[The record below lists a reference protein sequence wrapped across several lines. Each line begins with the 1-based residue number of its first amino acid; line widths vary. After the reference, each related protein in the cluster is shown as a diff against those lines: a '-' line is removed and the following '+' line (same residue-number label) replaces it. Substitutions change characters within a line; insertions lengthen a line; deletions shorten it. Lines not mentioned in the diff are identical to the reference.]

1 MSGSAARQ
9 LLLLPA
15 SNGFEIQFRKPLVIR
30 LTVPRKKGFGAP
42 LLNTAARRSVVPLLQ
57 SNPSFCNFTWC
68 KLRSTPPLRSRFAV
82 LVLTRAAMAADEG
95 VKLFSGSKRRASTST
110 QVHSAKK
117 RQHELPATQSE
128 EPFPDGTAPSAQQ
141 NGQALEEIAA
151 NVQAETPASFKAL
164 GLSDWLDRLCKSLGM
179 TQPTEVQKG
188 CIPSILKGRDVIGT
202 AHTGSGKTAA
212 FALPILQRLAQD
224 PYGVYALVLTPTR
237 YLPSA

>member
-1 MSGSAARQ
+1 
-9 LLLLPA
+9 
-15 SNGFEIQFRKPLVIR
+15 
-30 LTVPRKKGFGAP
+30 
-42 LLNTAARRSVVPLLQ
+42 
-57 SNPSFCNFTWC
+57 
-68 KLRSTPPLRSRFAV
+68 
-82 LVLTRAAMAADEG
+82 MAADEG